1 MLKLLAPL
9 KIKAKTTYIRD
20 AEAFYYR
27 IIGGYSL
34 MSLHID
40 EEDLL
45 HITSTPPEIY
55 VAEGGEMTGIYTN
68 SRHNEVNINKVNI
81 LNNVLNR
88 IFLSADIELTYQDR
102 VFITDML
109 YKLGIKDDRK
119 FMKAFYR
126 IAQETENTNAL
137 INAYFEKGS
146 IFIEKVKELELI
158 RKEFSQKSHSTQETQ
173 KDNYLYNSVMKRLMT
188 GNIYRIVSNFNRS
201 VQSNEIDAREF
212 ALSDQTYTSGNILLN
227 MLREQSRE
235 ASDELVFINNNT
247 YEDETI
253 SDINE
258 SNTVKNI
265 VNSAVLMDILK
276 TIYHAAYDKF
286 HENSDTFY
294 RFENTFYRASEQTIL
309 KLVSKVENNFFKSFE
324 TEKLIER
331 ASKLSESELE
341 LLVKEISPGA
351 TDEEIQRIAE
361 NITIY
366 NLLNEK
372 RRLLSEK
379 INQQDITESEIFEP
393 ETDQIPLATGENE
406 DENESREN
414 TTVITDEEIKRIT
427 ESINQ
432 LNLQNEKRRLLYEKE
447 LQKIQEKQKIEV
459 GRNEIERTRKDA
471 AIALENPEKLE
482 EILKISREKYIQKQ
496 NNLLK
501 EIRQLVPL
509 EYRNVLTI
517 LNKIDEGDK
526 SFIQN
531 NVVRN
536 ADVGELMQDIRI
548 FSSPQTEE
556 TEHKGKREPKTD
568 VYTEFLNQKA
578 NEKVVEKTRNQKI
591 APVETVHKSN
601 ISLSREEINEQLDII
616 QKYLSRQINK
626 ATEQAAATENHTVK
640 TTEIKNYDTQVNKLS
655 SRDIERLIENGVQ
668 SRMASLSNSVM
679 NKIEKQMKNEK
690 MRRGY

>member
-1 MLKLLAPL
+1 MLKFLAPL

-20 AEAFYYR
+20 PEAFYHR

-119 FMKAFYR
+119 FMKAFYL

-146 IFIEKVKELELI
+146 NFIEKVKELELM
-158 RKEFSQKSHSTQETQ
+158 RKEFSQISHSTQETQ

-188 GNIYRIVSNFNRS
+188 GDIYRIVSNFNRS

-227 MLREQSRE
+227 MLREQSEE

-265 VNSAVLMDILK
+265 VNSVVLMDILK

-286 HENSDTFY
+286 HENSDTYY
-294 RFENTFYRASEQTIL
+294 RFEDTFYRASEQTIL

-379 INQQDITESEIFEP
+379 INQQDKTESEIFEP

-447 LQKIQEKQKIEV
+447 LQKIQEKQKIED

-509 EYRNVLTI
+509 KYRNVLTL

-536 ADVGELMQDIRI
+536 ADVGELIQDIRI

-556 TEHKGKREPKTD
+556 TEHKGKIEPKTE
-568 VYTEFLNQKA
+568 VYTGFLNQKA
-578 NEKVVEKTRNQKI
+578 NEEVVGKTRNQKI

-616 QKYLSRQINK
+616 QKNLFRQINK
-626 ATEQAAATENHTVK
+626 ATEQAVATENRTVK
-640 TTEIKNYDTQVNKLS
+640 TTEIKNYDTQVNRLS
-655 SRDIERLIENGVQ
+655 NRDIERLIENGVQ
-668 SRMASLSNSVM
+668 SRMASLSNRVM